1 MKRRWIGFFCAAA
14 LLLSGCGLM
23 PKEEPLQQ
31 APVIHTQVEESFEFA
46 YVERGDVIK
55 STRINCTY
63 MPARSET
70 YKFGAGGETLDEIFV
85 QVGDAVKEGQL
96 LYEVQLDKSNTSKTA
111 PASGVFKPLVKVG
124 AFVKTG
130 MTIARIEE
138 A

>member
-1 MKRRWIGFFCAAA
+1 M
-14 LLLSGCGLM
+14 
-23 PKEEPLQQ
+23 
-31 APVIHTQVEESFEFA
+31 
-46 YVERGDVIK
+46 
-55 STRINCTY
+55 
-63 MPARSET
+63 
-70 YKFGAGGETLDEIFV
+70 
-85 QVGDAVKEGQL
+85 VKEGQL